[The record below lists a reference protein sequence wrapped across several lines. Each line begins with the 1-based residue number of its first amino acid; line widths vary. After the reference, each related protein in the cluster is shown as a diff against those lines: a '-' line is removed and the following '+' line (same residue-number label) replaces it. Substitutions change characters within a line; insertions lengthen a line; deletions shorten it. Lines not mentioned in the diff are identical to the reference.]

1 MLRGKELTSGQ
12 FTFELRD
19 ATGKVIDTV
28 KNDGKGDV
36 YFNAIPLTQAG
47 VSNYRIREV
56 RGSENGITYDT
67 HEEDV
72 RVDVTDDGRGTL
84 TPQVTYDADGAVFTN
99 SYTPREVPPT
109 VATSYVTI
117 TKKLEGTTTGRVF
130 NVKVEILKDGKP
142 LENRFNYISS
152 LVPAIRPLTSGDKI
166 SIQGNEEITIT
177 KVPVGATV
185 RITEDE
191 YKGFYIKAGATLEK
205 VVQTSGNALELTNVY
220 EAKGDLTLKG
230 KKALRGGKLSDYR
243 FKFLVLRDGKVVQ
256 EAMNDDEGNINFTPM
271 YYTTKDIGQTYEYD
285 VVEDKGSDEQIVYD
299 KTVYKVKVKVEDN
312 GDGTLKLTS
321 TVDQG
326 DIVFNN
332 IVQVELPLTGTEGT
346 VIVLGG
352 LLSLL
357 VVGYV
362 RRRKE
367 V

>member
-1 MLRGKELTSGQ
+1 M
-12 FTFELRD
+12 
-19 ATGKVIDTV
+19 
-28 KNDGKGDV
+28 
-36 YFNAIPLTQAG
+36 
-47 VSNYRIREV
+47 
-56 RGSENGITYDT
+56 
-67 HEEDV
+67 
-72 RVDVTDDGRGTL
+72 
-84 TPQVTYDADGAVFTN
+84 
-99 SYTPREVPPT
+99 
-109 VATSYVTI
+109 
-117 TKKLEGTTTGRVF
+117 
-130 NVKVEILKDGKP
+130 
-142 LENRFNYISS
+142 
-152 LVPAIRPLTSGDKI
+152 
-166 SIQGNEEITIT
+166 
-177 KVPVGATV
+177 
-185 RITEDE
+185 
-191 YKGFYIKAGATLEK
+191 
-205 VVQTSGNALELTNVY
+205 VQTSGNALELTNVY

-271 YYTTKDIGQTYEYD
+271 YYTTKDIGQTYEYE

-299 KTVYKVKVKVEDN
+299 RTVYKVKVKVEDN

>member
-1 MLRGKELTSGQ
+1 M
-12 FTFELRD
+12 
-19 ATGKVIDTV
+19 
-28 KNDGKGDV
+28 
-36 YFNAIPLTQAG
+36 
-47 VSNYRIREV
+47 
-56 RGSENGITYDT
+56 
-67 HEEDV
+67 
-72 RVDVTDDGRGTL
+72 

-99 SYTPREVPPT
+99 SYTPQEVPPT
-109 VATSYVTI
+109 VATSDVTI
-117 TKKLEGTTTGRVF
+117 AKKLEGTTTGRLF
-130 NVKVEILKDGKP
+130 NVKVEVLKDGKP
-142 LENRFNYISS
+142 VENKFNYTSS
-152 LVPAIRPLTSGDKI
+152 VAGKNGSIVSGDKVG
-166 SIQGNEEITIT
+166 IQGNEVITIT

-185 RITEDE
+185 KITEDE

-220 EAKGDLTLKG
+220 DAKGDLTLKG

-256 EAMNDDEGNINFTPM
+256 EAMNDDEGNINFTPL
-271 YYTTKDIGQTYEYD
+271 YFTNKDIGQTYEYE
-285 VVEDKGSDEQIVYD
+285 VVEDKGSDEQVVYD

-332 IVQVELPLTGTEGT
+332 IVQAELPLTGTEGT